1 MCYKNQ
7 VFRIAPG
14 IDRYWLGRGINDP
27 YGSGPLWRTCR
38 RLSVF
43 PVPGLS
49 VSGSSFGIVSGAL
62 MATVL
67 SHLASA

>member
-27 YGSGPLWRTCR
+27 HGSGPPWRTCC
-38 RLSVF
+38 RLSAF
-43 PVPGLS
+43 PALGLS
-49 VSGSSFGIVSGAL
+49 ISGSVFGIASGAL
-62 MATVL
+62 MAIVL